1 MLNIEKGN
9 KYTLT
14 KQLFDTYTGSM
25 IPIGTKIKIDEVQR
39 NGTVRVRDSVGRV
52 LWVKSSDISVY

>member
-1 MLNIEKGN
+1 MLNIKKGN

-14 KQLFDTYTGSM
+14 TQLFDTYTGSM
-25 IPIGTKIKIDEVQR
+25 IPAGTKIKIDEVQS
-39 NGTVRVRDSVGRV
+39 NGTARVRDSVGRV